1 MGHGQM
7 INAPETSSCRKLVQA
22 ADGEVLVKGG
32 LSDAEMLRAL
42 ILWDQT
48 RCMDLCVFSRMF
60 LHIIGA
66 LQILKVN
73 CTLTLKCSKILNP
86 RP

>member
-1 MGHGQM
+1 M

-48 RCMDLCVFSRMF
+48 RGMDLCVFSSHVF
-60 LHIIGA
+60 AYYWSFADFEGELYPDF
-66 LQILKVN
+66 KVF
-73 CTLTLKCSKILNP
+73 
-86 RP
+86 